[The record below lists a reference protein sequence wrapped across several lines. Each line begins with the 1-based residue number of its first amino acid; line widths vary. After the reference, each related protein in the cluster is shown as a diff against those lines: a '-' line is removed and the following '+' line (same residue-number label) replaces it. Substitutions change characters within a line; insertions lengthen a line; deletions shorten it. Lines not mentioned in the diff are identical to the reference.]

1 MNFYFFLDLKT
12 EGLLSS
18 VEIFNRPSIEKLTKG
33 YKGDLFVKAFYSF
46 NNKWHFH
53 NLGKISKNN
62 NLILN
67 KTELP
72 NDFRDKSVFISMSK
86 NEKFNENFLIDEKE
100 ILNTQPEWR
109 SNLKISSSFTS
120 TSYQGEYPYSMTK
133 RKLSLTSCSPMLQSG
148 KNIKNLFFLVN
159 LKAKP
164 EIKEFE
170 LKLLTINNKEIDK
183 FYLKTNSVN
192 VIEIDQELI
201 NYYDKKNNNFFIFQ
215 SSDEGGIPIYFT
227 KSNDLKMM
235 SLEHTHP
242 PTAYYLFGNSF
253 AFQKRK
259 KNFWSK

>member
-12 EGLLSS
+12 DGLSSS

-33 YKGDLFVKAFYSF
+33 YKGDLIIQAFYSYK
-46 NNKWHFH
+46 NKWHFH
-53 NLGKISKNN
+53 NLGTILKNSN
-62 NLILN
+62 VILD
-67 KTELP
+67 KKKLP
-72 NDFRDKSVFISMSK
+72 EDFKDKSVFISMSR
-86 NEKFNENFLIDEKE
+86 NSKFNENLLLNDKE

-120 TSYQGEYPYSMTK
+120 TSYQGEYPYAMTS
-133 RKLSLTSCSPMLQSG
+133 RKLSLTSCSPMLQPG
-148 KNIKNLFFLVN
+148 NNIKNFFFLVN
-159 LKAKP
+159 LKEKP
-164 EIKEFE
+164 EKEEFE
-170 LKLLTINNKEIDK
+170 VKLLTIDKKEIDK
-183 FYLKTNSVN
+183 FYFKTNSVN
-192 VIEIDQELI
+192 FLEIDQDLI

-227 KSNDLKMM
+227 RSDDLKMM

-253 AFQKRK
+253 VFQKRK